1 MEYDD
6 DEVGLGVM
14 EDDDSDDDDEDEEGV
29 AREKEGGKTKRRKRI
44 IAPSESD
51 DDKEGA
57 ECEANPPRDFD
68 LGSIFDDEEEVERG
82 RAVDEEGEEWRRQR
96 DDEGVRQGG
105 NGRVSARVEGEDGE
119 DDDFVINIVV
129 GYASDVDDEA
139 LPAAKGGDFPIRT
152 LPPRSSLSSHDK
164 DLKED
169 MVAQV
174 NNRLDP
180 EAEKSLSSN
189 KERLPSPSSSS
200 DGSTAVRDTMANM
213 VHLIE
218 RYEAVVAKSSSSVV
232 QNLQ

>member
-14 EDDDSDDDDEDEEGV
+14 EDDDSDDDADEEEV
-29 AREKEGGKTKRRKRI
+29 TREKEGGKPKKRKRI

-51 DDKEGA
+51 DDEEGA

-68 LGSIFDDEEEVERG
+68 LGSIFDDEEEIERG
-82 RAVDEEGEEWRRQR
+82 LAVDEEGEEWRRQR
-96 DDEGVRQGG
+96 DDEGERQDG
-105 NGRVSARVEGEDGE
+105 NGAVSARMEGTDGE
-119 DDDFVINIVV
+119 DDDFVISIVE
-129 GYASDVDDEA
+129 GYASDDDDEA
-139 LPAAKGGDFPIRT
+139 LPAAEGGDFRVRT
-152 LPPRSSLSSHDK
+152 LPSRSSLSSHDK
-164 DLKED
+164 DLKEE

-189 KERLPSPSSSS
+189 EERLPSPSSSS
-200 DGSTAVRDTMANM
+200 DGSTAVRDTMENM

-218 RYEAVVAKSSSSVV
+218 RYEAVVTKSSSSVV
-232 QNLQ
+232 